1 MKTRKAAVIFIF
13 VTVTLD
19 ILAMGLIIPVLPKL
33 ILDFLGGKMTDAADS
48 SSWFALVFALM
59 QFFFSPVLGVLS
71 DRFGRRP
78 VILLSNLGLGLDYI
92 VMALAPSLAWLFL
105 GRVISGITTS
115 SIPTA
120 MAYISDVV
128 PKEKR
133 AGAFGMIGVAFGIG
147 FTLGPALGGLLSN
160 SNPRLAFYVAGGF
173 SLANW
178 LWGSFFVPESLPREK
193 RKEFEL
199 RRANPVGS
207 LVLLHSHQ
215 ELWRLATIQFLAYTA
230 HNVFSGWALYAIY
243 RYARNQLSVGIS
255 LMVVGVCT
263 AVISGGLTG
272 RMVKWFGERRTL
284 YIGQFFGATG
294 MFVAG
299 LAHCSAA
306 FCQFRRS
313 SRPGIFPH
321 AAQSSDAS
329 GKLNANRANSGA
341 LRACARSH
349 SSSVRFV
356 LRTFSWFI
364 DPKRSVHMPGAPFS
378 GAAAHRH
385 DHVDADQTSEMNKS
399 MLASNVPVMPSRRSF
414 ALPAS
419 PVGEHRWGGSVEPTN
434 EFNAHETAN
443 LPGLF
448 RRSYF
453 DPRWAPVG
461 RDSVEPTKS
470 SLMRAN
476 ISRNNPP
483 KAFI

>member
-1 MKTRKAAVIFIF
+1 VKRRQAAVIFIL

-33 ILDFLGGKMTDAADS
+33 ILDFLGGQMTNAADWNG
-48 SSWFALVFALM
+48 WFALVFALM

-92 VMALAPSLAWLFL
+92 VMALAPNLAWLFL
-105 GRVISGITTS
+105 GRIISGITTS

-160 SNPRLAFYVAGGF
+160 SNPRLAFWVAAGF

-178 LWGSFFVPESLPREK
+178 LWGYFFVPESLPREK
-193 RKEFEL
+193 RKEFDL

-207 LVLLHSHQ
+207 LVLLRSHP
-215 ELWRLATIQFLAYTA
+215 ELWQLATIQFLAYIA
-230 HNVFSGWALYAIY
+230 HNVFSVWALYAIY
-243 RYARNQLSVGIS
+243 RYTWNQLSIGVS

-272 RMVKWFGERRTL
+272 RMVKRFGERRTL

-294 MFVAG
+294 MFIAG
-299 LAHCSAA
+299 LARSGATFLASIPIISAWNI
-306 FCQFRRS
+306 S
-313 SRPGIFPH
+313 MP
-321 AAQSSDAS
+321 AAQSMMTHRVSEREQ
-329 GKLNANRANSGA
+329 GELQGA
-341 LRACARSH
+341 LQSMRSIT
-349 SSSVRFV
+349 FIIGPILF

-364 DPKRSVHMPGAPFS
+364 DPKHPVHLPGAPFYL
-378 GAAAHRH
+378 AALLLFA
-385 DHVDADQTSEMNKS
+385 A
-399 MLASNVPVMPSRRSF
+399 MLLSTRLEERQKAVAAVAPAEELEIVP
-414 ALPAS
+414 PAVVS
-419 PVGEHRWGGSVEPTN
+419 DIV
-434 EFNAHETAN
+434 
-443 LPGLF
+443 
-448 RRSYF
+448 
-453 DPRWAPVG
+453 
-461 RDSVEPTKS
+461 
-470 SLMRAN
+470 
-476 ISRNNPP
+476 PP
-483 KAFI
+483 EI